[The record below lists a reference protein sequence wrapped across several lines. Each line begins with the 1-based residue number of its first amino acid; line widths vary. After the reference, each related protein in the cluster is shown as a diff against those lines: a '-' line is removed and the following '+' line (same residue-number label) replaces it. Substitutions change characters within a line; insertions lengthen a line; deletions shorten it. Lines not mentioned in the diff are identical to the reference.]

1 MMTSQSDDDAASK
14 IPNVVTSQ
22 IKRNTQMSGCTK
34 QAVEGGWGGWGGGDG
49 NEGKQ
54 KYVHAHCEVR
64 DVILTERHS
73 GDTSS

>member
-1 MMTSQSDDDAASK
+1 
-14 IPNVVTSQ
+14 
-22 IKRNTQMSGCTK
+22 MSGCTK